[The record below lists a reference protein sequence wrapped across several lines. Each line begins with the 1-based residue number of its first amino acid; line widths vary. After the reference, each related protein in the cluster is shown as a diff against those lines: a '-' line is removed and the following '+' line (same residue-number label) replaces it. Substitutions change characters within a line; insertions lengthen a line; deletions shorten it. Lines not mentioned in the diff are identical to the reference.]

1 MVFEKVQ
8 KIISENLNVPL
19 EKVTMDTHLVDDLGA
34 DSLDAVELIM
44 ALEEEYGIEVDDEAA
59 QNMKYV
65 RDLVELCKRSWKNI
79 NKKELNKKA
88 ILDKQVSLSIIAFY
102 IFKTIESKKFKQCKK
117 Y

>member
-59 QNMKYV
+59 QNMNYV
-65 RDLVELCKRSWKNI
+65 RDLVN
-79 NKKELNKKA
+79 
-88 ILDKQVSLSIIAFY
+88 Y
-102 IFKTIESKKFKQCKK
+102 IEEHK
-117 Y
+117 

>member
-59 QNMKYV
+59 QNMKYD
-65 RDLVELCKRSWKNI
+65 RDLVN
-79 NKKELNKKA
+79 
-88 ILDKQVSLSIIAFY
+88 Y
-102 IFKTIESKKFKQCKK
+102 IEEHK
-117 Y
+117 

>member
-34 DSLDAVELIM
+34 DSLGAVELIM

-65 RDLVELCKRSWKNI
+65 RDLVN
-79 NKKELNKKA
+79 
-88 ILDKQVSLSIIAFY
+88 Y
-102 IFKTIESKKFKQCKK
+102 IEEHK
-117 Y
+117 

>member
-34 DSLDAVELIM
+34 DSLVAVELIM

-65 RDLVELCKRSWKNI
+65 RDLVN
-79 NKKELNKKA
+79 
-88 ILDKQVSLSIIAFY
+88 Y
-102 IFKTIESKKFKQCKK
+102 IEEHK
-117 Y
+117 

>member
-44 ALEEEYGIEVDDEAA
+44 ALEGEYGIEVDDEAA

-65 RDLVELCKRSWKNI
+65 RDLVN
-79 NKKELNKKA
+79 
-88 ILDKQVSLSIIAFY
+88 Y
-102 IFKTIESKKFKQCKK
+102 IEEHK
-117 Y
+117 

>member
-1 MVFEKVQ
+1 MVLTKE

-65 RDLVELCKRSWKNI
+65 RDLVN
-79 NKKELNKKA
+79 
-88 ILDKQVSLSIIAFY
+88 Y
-102 IFKTIESKKFKQCKK
+102 IEEHK
-117 Y
+117 

>member
-44 ALEEEYGIEVDDEAA
+44 ALEEEYGIEVDNEAA

-65 RDLVELCKRSWKNI
+65 RDLVN
-79 NKKELNKKA
+79 
-88 ILDKQVSLSIIAFY
+88 Y
-102 IFKTIESKKFKQCKK
+102 IEEHK
-117 Y
+117 

>member
-1 MVFEKVQ
+1 MVFFFFL

-65 RDLVELCKRSWKNI
+65 RDLVN
-79 NKKELNKKA
+79 
-88 ILDKQVSLSIIAFY
+88 Y
-102 IFKTIESKKFKQCKK
+102 IEEHK
-117 Y
+117 

>member
-8 KIISENLNVPL
+8 KIISENLNVPQ
-19 EKVTMDTHLVDDLGA
+19 EKVTMDTHIVDDLGA

-65 RDLVELCKRSWKNI
+65 RDLVN
-79 NKKELNKKA
+79 
-88 ILDKQVSLSIIAFY
+88 Y
-102 IFKTIESKKFKQCKK
+102 IEEHK
-117 Y
+117 

>member
-65 RDLVELCKRSWKNI
+65 RDVVN
-79 NKKELNKKA
+79 
-88 ILDKQVSLSIIAFY
+88 Y
-102 IFKTIESKKFKQCKK
+102 IEEHT
-117 Y
+117 